1 MALAIGCALGALYV
15 FSTPVLAQDPSQEP
29 AQASQAPAPPDS
41 RTAPQADPQGKPQ
54 ADRQAAN
61 QADSQVVVV
70 TGSARPQRRFDVSY
84 AVNALSQAE
93 VQKLAPLNM
102 ADLLGK
108 LPGIQVEATG
118 GEVQNVTRVR
128 GIPTDD
134 GYALFQQDGLP
145 LMTEINGFFFRGD
158 SMNRYDLMTK
168 TIEVVRGGP
177 APIYA
182 SQAAAI
188 VNSTTVTG
196 TETTRGKAQ
205 VTVGTTGLRRIDAYQ
220 AGKIDDRTFY
230 AIGGFVREDDGHR
243 DNGFPNDRGGQI
255 RANIKRVT
263 DAGTWKLSA
272 NFLNDH
278 NVFYLPIPV
287 ADPRNPGVSLDP
299 YIDYFKGTMNS
310 PALRNVSQKYLD
322 GSDALQSS
330 RRDLANGRHLRFGNI
345 GLQYDGELGP
355 WQVAAKAGFTKG
367 TLDFDA
373 FYSTSNPADATTF
386 ANGFLAAAR
395 SAFGAVDRLG
405 YALSG
410 TGGQAYDPASASGL
424 VMQGQYRALASDFH
438 SNQVDLNVTR
448 NFRTGLGSH
457 DVKAGFYGSTYG
469 ATSRSVYNDMLIEVQ
484 GQPRTLDLL
493 AYSASGAVLGSVT
506 DNGVLRYTTTLNGG
520 DVDARMGA
528 LYLNDTWDISD
539 RLRLDAGVRTE
550 RYKYDGH
557 ALLTE
562 AANLGDAATLAD
574 NNTRAFTG
582 ARQAHVIKPHTTNWT
597 VGANYDFSTRFGGYA
612 RASHLEVPPTMQV
625 ASSVDPLVLTTKANQ
640 YEAGFK
646 ATFGRSYL
654 YVTGFYTQFDPLN
667 ASFVAFNPVTGRND
681 QTVPFFGKAV
691 IRGAEID
698 GAWHLAK
705 RLVVN
710 ASLTFQDPEY
720 RNFVSAT
727 GADPSRVVGNQI
739 VREPRVFG
747 NIRPSYSFSVGD
759 NVVDVSGSYA
769 YTGKRYVDL
778 FNATAL
784 PSYRS
789 VGAGILVTRGDWQ
802 FQLAGDNLTNAKGLT
817 EGNPRT
823 DTLAGQGSNVAIYGR
838 PVFGRS
844 ARLMVSKAW

>member
-1 MALAIGCALGALYV
+1 MGALAALAV
-15 FSTPVLAQDPSQEP
+15 PAFAQVAAEEAGQAGQP
-29 AQASQAPAPPDS
+29 AEA
-41 RTAPQADPQGKPQ
+41 T
-54 ADRQAAN
+54 
-61 QADSQVVVV
+61 DSQVVVV

-84 AVNALSQAE
+84 AVNSLSQSE

-108 LPGIQVEATG
+108 MPGIQVEATG

-205 VTVGTTGLRRIDAYQ
+205 VTVGTTGLKRLDAYQ

-230 AIGGFVREDDGHR
+230 AIGGFIREDDGHR
-243 DNGFPNDRGGQI
+243 DNGFPNDRGGQL

-263 DAGTWKLSA
+263 DTGTWKLSA

-310 PALRNVSQKYLD
+310 PSLRSVRQQYLD
-322 GSDALQSS
+322 GTSTLQTSQ
-330 RRDLANGRHLRFGNI
+330 RDLANGRHLRFGNI

-355 WQVAAKAGFTKG
+355 WQVSAKAGFTKG
-367 TLDFDA
+367 KLDFDA
-373 FYSTSNPADATTF
+373 FYSTSNPADAGTF

-395 SAFGAVDRLG
+395 TAFGAVDRLG
-405 YALSG
+405 YAFSA
-410 TGGQAYDPASASGL
+410 TGQAYDPATASGL
-424 VMQGQYRALASDFH
+424 VMQGQYRALKSDFH

-448 NFRTGLGSH
+448 NFQTGLGSH
-457 DVKAGFYGSTYG
+457 DLKVGFYGSTYG
-469 ATSRSVYNDMLIEVQ
+469 ATSQSVYNDMLIEVQ

-493 AYSASGAVLGSVT
+493 AYSASGTVLGSVT

-520 DVDARMGA
+520 EVDARMAA
-528 LYLNDTWDISD
+528 LYLNDTWEISD

-550 RYKYDGH
+550 RYNYDGY
-557 ALLTE
+557 ALLTK
-562 AANLGDAATLAD
+562 AANLGNAATLAD
-574 NNTRAFTG
+574 NTTRAFTG
-582 ARQAHVIKPHTTNWT
+582 ERQEHVYKPHTTNWT
-597 VGANYDFSTRFGGYA
+597 VGANYDFSTRFGGYL

-625 ASSVDPLVLTTKANQ
+625 AASVDPLVLTTKANQ

-646 ATFGRSYL
+646 TTFGRSYL
-654 YVTGFYTQFDPLN
+654 YITGFYTQFDPLN

-691 IRGAEID
+691 IRGAEAD
-698 GAWHLAK
+698 GAWYVTD
-705 RLVVN
+705 RFVVN
-710 ASLTFQDPEY
+710 ASLTIQEPEY

-727 GADPSRVVGNQI
+727 GADPSQVVGNRI
-739 VREPRVFG
+739 VREPKVFG
-747 NIRPSYSFSVGD
+747 NVRPGYSFRVGD
-759 NVVDVSGSYA
+759 NAIDVTGSYA
-769 YTGKRYVDL
+769 YTGKRFVDL

-784 PSYRS
+784 PSYHS
-789 VGAGILVTRGDWQ
+789 VGAGITVTRGDWQ
-802 FQLAGDNLTNAKGLT
+802 FQLTGDNLTNEKGLT

-844 ARLMVSKAW
+844 ARFMVSKAW

>member
-1 MALAIGCALGALYV
+1 MIKKKIPLAVGCALGALGAL
-15 FSTPVLAQDPSQEP
+15 TALA
-29 AQASQAPAPPDS
+29 APAFAQVAS
-41 RTAPQADPQGKPQ
+41 EEAGQ
-54 ADRQAAN
+54 AN
-61 QADSQVVVV
+61 QPAEATDSQVVVV

-84 AVNALSQAE
+84 AVNALSQSE

-205 VTVGTTGLRRIDAYQ
+205 VTVGTTGLKRLDAYQ

-230 AIGGFVREDDGHR
+230 AIGGFLREDDGHR
-243 DNGFPNDRGGQI
+243 DNGFPNDRGGQL

-263 DAGTWKLSA
+263 ETGTWKLSA

-299 YIDYFKGTMNS
+299 YIDYFEGTMNS
-310 PALRNVSQKYLD
+310 PSLRSVRQQYL
-322 GSDALQSS
+322 GGTGALQTSQ
-330 RRDLANGRHLRFGNI
+330 RDLANGRHLRFGNI

-367 TLDFDA
+367 KLDFDA
-373 FYSTSNPADATTF
+373 FYSTSNPADAGTF
-386 ANGFLAAAR
+386 ASGFLAAAR
-395 SAFGAVDRLG
+395 TAFGAVDRLG
-405 YALSG
+405 YAFTG
-410 TGGQAYDPASASGL
+410 TGQAYDPATASGL

-438 SNQVDLNVTR
+438 SNQVDLNFTR
-448 NFRTGLGSH
+448 TFQTGLGNH
-457 DVKAGFYGSTYG
+457 DLKVGFYGSTYG
-469 ATSRSVYNDMLIEVQ
+469 ATSQSVYNDMLIEVR
-484 GQPRTLDLL
+484 GQPRTLDLV
-493 AYSASGAVLGSVT
+493 AYSASGAKLGAVT

-520 DVDARMGA
+520 EVDARMAA
-528 LYLNDTWDISD
+528 LYLNDTWELSD

-550 RYKYDGH
+550 RYKYDGY
-557 ALLTE
+557 ALLSK
-562 AANLGDAATLAD
+562 AVDLGDAATLAD
-574 NNTRAFTG
+574 NATRAFTG
-582 ARQAHVIKPHTTNWT
+582 ERQAHIYKPHTTNWT
-597 VGANYDFSTRFGGYA
+597 VGANYDFSTRFGGYL

-625 ASSVDPLVLTTKANQ
+625 AASVDPLVLTTKANQ

-646 ATFGRSYL
+646 TTFGRSYL
-654 YVTGFYTQFDPLN
+654 YITGFYTQFDPLN

-691 IRGAEID
+691 IRGAEAD
-698 GAWHLAK
+698 GAWYVTE
-705 RLVVN
+705 RFVVN
-710 ASLTFQDPEY
+710 ASLTVQEPEY
-720 RNFVSAT
+720 RDFVSAT
-727 GADPSRVVGNQI
+727 GADPSRVVGNRI
-739 VREPRVFG
+739 VREPKVFG
-747 NIRPSYSFSVGD
+747 NVRPAYSFRVGD
-759 NVVDVSGSYA
+759 SAVDVNGSYA

-784 PSYRS
+784 PSYHS
-789 VGAGILVTRGDWQ
+789 VGAGITVTRGDWQ
-802 FQLAGDNLTNAKGLT
+802 FQLTGDNLTNEKGLT

-844 ARLMVSKAW
+844 ARFMVSKTC